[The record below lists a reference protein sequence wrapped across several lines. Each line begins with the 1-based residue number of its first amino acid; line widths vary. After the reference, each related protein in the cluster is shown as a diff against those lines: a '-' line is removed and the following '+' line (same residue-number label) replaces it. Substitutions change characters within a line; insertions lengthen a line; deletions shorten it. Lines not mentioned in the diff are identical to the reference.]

1 MSKAVLEAEAKRLM
15 AKVSVYGLETVW
27 KQNEF
32 SEILP
37 FPKPLSLSV
46 LRGLASHEGATGMVC
61 REIGLPYNP
70 EVPVGDYLETLFGRL
85 FVNKSA
91 EKLLN
96 SDSTKRS
103 FLKTLSV
110 SLKLEKAN
118 RNFYREF
125 PGILSTLENYYG
137 EQSQADVLKLSD
149 NDLDKKIME
158 LNIGLNDHYRFVVKA
173 GILAAMNLENIE
185 SVSGKNQSADLI
197 SADVETIIKDNAE
210 AGSIFDY
217 RKKDLTQF
225 HMFSST
231 VEYELACPRFT
242 ETGGSPYQA
251 VPARTYKTRT
261 LSMNRKTKD
270 SILYFRIYESL
281 KVIYKTL
288 LLREIH
294 LLRMAL
300 IEAGRRTGYGE
311 DIFYLT
317 LEEVPSIWEKESGQ
331 EITERKEREA
341 AFQNLDI
348 PVVVTP
354 SDLNNLFIEN
364 WKNSGN
370 SKQEPYAL
378 KGISVTGFEFGG
390 KALIYRGESDL
401 DKADYNTIIISR
413 YASPDLVMAFTKVR
427 GIITETGG
435 LLSHLAIVAREH
447 GVPLILQAKDS
458 TMIIKDGDTVTV
470 DGNGNIFLR

>member
-1 MSKAVLEAEAKRLM
+1 MSMALLEAEVKRLIS
-15 AKVSVYGLETVW
+15 KVSVYGLETVW

-46 LRGLASHEGATGMVC
+46 LRGLASHEGATGMAC
-61 REIGLPYNP
+61 RELSLPYNP
-70 EVPVGDYLETLFGRL
+70 GVPVEDYLETLFGRL
-85 FVNKSA
+85 FVNKAA
-91 EKLLN
+91 EKCLN

-103 FLKTLSV
+103 FIKTFSA
-110 SLKLEKAN
+110 SLKLEKEN
-118 RNFYREF
+118 RIFYHEF
-125 PGILSTLENYYG
+125 PGILTTLEDYYG
-137 EQSQADVLKLSD
+137 KQRQADVLNLSD

-158 LNIGLNDHYRFVVKA
+158 LNRGLNDHYRFVVKA
-173 GILAAMNLENIE
+173 GILAVMNLENIE
-185 SVSGKNQSADLI
+185 SISGKDHAADLI
-197 SADVETIIKDNAE
+197 SVDVETIIKDNME
-210 AGSIFDY
+210 AGFIFDY
-217 RKKDLTQF
+217 RKKDLPQF

-231 VEYELACPRFT
+231 IEYELACPRFT
-242 ETGGSPYQA
+242 ETGGSSPYQA
-251 VPARTYKTRT
+251 VPARAYKART
-261 LSMNRKTKD
+261 LPMNRKTRD
-270 SILYFRIYESL
+270 SILSFKIYESL

-317 LEEVPSIWEKESGQ
+317 LEEIPSVWESNLSQ
-331 EITERKEREA
+331 EITERKEKEA

-354 SDLNNLFIEN
+354 SDLDNIII
-364 WKNSGN
+364 GN
-370 SKQEPYAL
+370 SKQEPHAL

-390 KALIYRGESDL
+390 KALIYRGDSDL
-401 DKADYNTIIISR
+401 DKADYNTIIVSR
-413 YASPDLVMAFTKVR
+413 YASPNLVMAFTKVR

-435 LLSHLAIVAREH
+435 LLSHLAIVAREQ
-447 GVPLILQAKDS
+447 GFPIILQAKDS
-458 TMIIKDGDTVTV
+458 TMLIKNGDTVTV
-470 DGNGNIFLR
+470 DENGNIFLR